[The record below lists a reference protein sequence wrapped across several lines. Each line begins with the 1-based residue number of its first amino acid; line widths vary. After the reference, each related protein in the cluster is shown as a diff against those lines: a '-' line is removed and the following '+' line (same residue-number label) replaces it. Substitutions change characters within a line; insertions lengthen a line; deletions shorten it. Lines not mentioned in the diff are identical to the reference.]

1 MTRPRDAAQIEHK
14 KESLLAHLAQ
24 EEGAAGD
31 SAASARA
38 ALEAQLRNV
47 RDCLDQVL
55 PRAGH
60 TRSVPDTLAMVY
72 ARHTRSVPGTL
83 ETCQTHSQRAG
94 RADAPP
100 LRAACGGRG
109 RDGARFGV
117 QVEQTLMIEEAQASD
132 LTPSPES
139 GGSAPVLRAA
149 HNPLPTHP
157 PPPFQNI
164 LDNFFIDIK

>member
-60 TRSVPDTLAMVY
+60 TRSVPDTLAVCRTY
-72 ARHTRSVPGTL
+72 SQCARLTRSMPGTL
-83 ETCQTHSQRAG
+83 GMCQAHSQRAG
-94 RADAPP
+94 CATAARS
-100 LRAACGGRG
+100 LR
-109 RDGARFGV
+109 
-117 QVEQTLMIEEAQASD
+117 
-132 LTPSPES
+132 
-139 GGSAPVLRAA
+139 GSWA
-149 HNPLPTHP
+149 
-157 PPPFQNI
+157 
-164 LDNFFIDIK
+164 